1 MTGIFKRGY
10 ACLLILVLTVAG
22 LATTALAQDY
32 GARLGTRRGGTVT
45 FEPQGSGVLFDALDP
60 AVKRWYVPQE
70 LYNEYR
76 WKSWEYSNY
85 ARVPYQRYVNTA
97 LEGDYFYDVYG
108 NYVTRGWLIYD
119 WRQEANTPQGSSIY
133 QDANY
138 RNWFSSLV
146 VASDSKGSVFY
157 SLTVG
162 DDIRTTL
169 TPLTFSKPRYNG
181 IQLDAATDKYA
192 ATLLFSRANSPIN
205 GSVTVP
211 DRRTSSTNLIAG
223 RVTAQVG
230 DFVTVGGTLVNAHN
244 SRSSLGAFSGNSFK
258 GTLAEGQ
265 GSSPVTAI
273 ALILSD
279 DSPEDGE
286 AGAALFSHDVKVVR
300 QDFQSGTRTTLRLA
314 DLTSDPTRWPIIE
327 GGFFEEG
334 FLSANGRQRMV
345 INYDFT
351 DPAYIGP
358 DPSEIVEVAF
368 ELILANDFRVQ
379 VWSDRQ
385 TGQSVVPNAPLTI
398 AALDNENPAL
408 LEVAQATGNV
418 KDGSN
423 RQRVAFDYGLPTANQ
438 IAGFTIELT
447 DVKGLDVY
455 AEYDVNHRFR
465 QYPNAARFND
475 NKTFSTAS
483 SSSEAW
489 IVNASYQSFPWFFF
503 GEAFSMDRDYSTSA
517 YIVNILGDVVYDRPS
532 SSFYEFVD
540 DNDDQDRYPDW
551 QRPNQGGRDLEIFP
565 GWDENNDFVS
575 DFNQNDNRSI
585 SNRLPDYE
593 EPFLRYT
600 VDRPEFLFGIDLN
613 NNGWI
618 DRFENDDEQDFP
630 YKRDHNGY
638 NAYGGA
644 NLTAY
649 GRVTVGQTRQEL
661 LSSNR
666 KNNTTYGLVSFDRDY
681 SALGRLR
688 IYDMLK
694 RVEDNIPDDRF
705 EPQAFLLAGAPRI
718 VPDIVPAPDTW
729 VNTLWLGFDYRR
741 ISNLN
746 VVNKVKLEN
755 FLQQDENPRALDG
768 SQLNSESAFYGV
780 VNRADYTYS
789 IGTFILQPRIKSE
802 YLRQTAFLKRSQD
815 RKEWRRLVSLTGK
828 TPVLR
833 NSQLELGLELMQLA
847 DFERD
852 EQELLDQNTIGPT
865 GDLNETNLALQ
876 WSTRTDY
883 QGYKL
888 LLQTGFRLT
897 RAAIETIEIRELE
910 TVKRMDSETTGATFL
925 TIYAGLE

>member
-1 MTGIFKRGY
+1 M
-10 ACLLILVLTVAG
+10 
-22 LATTALAQDY
+22 
-32 GARLGTRRGGTVT
+32 
-45 FEPQGSGVLFDALDP
+45 
-60 AVKRWYVPQE
+60 
-70 LYNEYR
+70 
-76 WKSWEYSNY
+76 
-85 ARVPYQRYVNTA
+85 
-97 LEGDYFYDVYG
+97 
-108 NYVTRGWLIYD
+108 
-119 WRQEANTPQGSSIY
+119 
-133 QDANY
+133 
-138 RNWFSSLV
+138 
-146 VASDSKGSVFY
+146 
-157 SLTVG
+157 
-162 DDIRTTL
+162 
-169 TPLTFSKPRYNG
+169 
-181 IQLDAATDKYA
+181 
-192 ATLLFSRANSPIN
+192 
-205 GSVTVP
+205 
-211 DRRTSSTNLIAG
+211 
-223 RVTAQVG
+223 
-230 DFVTVGGTLVNAHN
+230 
-244 SRSSLGAFSGNSFK
+244 
-258 GTLAEGQ
+258 
-265 GSSPVTAI
+265 
-273 ALILSD
+273 
-279 DSPEDGE
+279 
-286 AGAALFSHDVKVVR
+286 
-300 QDFQSGTRTTLRLA
+300 
-314 DLTSDPTRWPIIE
+314 
-327 GGFFEEG
+327 
-334 FLSANGRQRMV
+334 
-345 INYDFT
+345 
-351 DPAYIGP
+351 
-358 DPSEIVEVAF
+358 
-368 ELILANDFRVQ
+368 
-379 VWSDRQ
+379 
-385 TGQSVVPNAPLTI
+385 VPNAPLTI

-408 LEVAQATGNV
+408 LEVAQAAGNV
-418 KDGSN
+418 RDGSN

-447 DVKGLDVY
+447 DVNGLDVY

-489 IVNASYQSFPWFFF
+489 MVNASYQSFPWFFF
-503 GEAFSMDRDYSTSA
+503 GEAFSMERDYSTSA

-532 SSFYEFVD
+532 SSYYEFVD

-618 DRFENDDEQDFP
+618 DRFENDDEPDYP
-630 YKRDHNGY
+630 YKRDHSGY
-638 NAYGGA
+638 NAYGGV

-649 GRVTVGQTRQEL
+649 GRVTLGQTRQEL

-666 KNNTTYGLVSFDRDY
+666 KNNTTYALASFDRDY
-681 SALGRLR
+681 STLGRLR
-688 IYDMLK
+688 VFNMLK

-705 EPQAFLLAGAPRI
+705 APQAFLLAGAPRN

-729 VNTLWLGFDYRR
+729 VNSLWLGFDYRR

-746 VVNKVKLEN
+746 VVNKVKLETY
-755 FLQQDENPRALDG
+755 LQQDDDPRALDG
-768 SQLNSESAFYGV
+768 SQLNSESAFFGV
-780 VNRADYTYS
+780 VNRADYTYA
-789 IGTFILQPRIKSE
+789 IGAFILQPRVKSE

-815 RKEWRRLVSLTGK
+815 RKEWRRLISLTGK

-847 DFERD
+847 DFELD

-897 RAAIETIEIRELE
+897 RAAIETIEIRDLE
-910 TVKRMDSETTGATFL
+910 TMKRMDSETTGTTFL